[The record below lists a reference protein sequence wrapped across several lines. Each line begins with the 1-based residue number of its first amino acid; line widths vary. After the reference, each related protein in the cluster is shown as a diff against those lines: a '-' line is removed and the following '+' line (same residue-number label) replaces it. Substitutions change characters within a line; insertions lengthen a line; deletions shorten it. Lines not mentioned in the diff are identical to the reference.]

1 MSQVPEMK
9 IQRLEQIDRELARLV
24 AARISILG
32 EMSGSG
38 GEAPTSILQEQ
49 QRLERMDFH
58 DGISSEISSEV
69 RKVLSFVVGA
79 THLYGAKPSRVAY
92 LGPEHSY
99 SYLAACKFFGGS
111 THLQGVSS
119 IGAVFEEVER
129 GQARYGVVPIEN
141 STDGRIV
148 DTFTT
153 FIERPVQICGEVH
166 LAIHHNLLAKCP
178 RAKVRVVCSKPQALS
193 QCRRW
198 LAEHLPGVT
207 LKEVSSTTEAA
218 RIAAEEPETA
228 AVASIQAG
236 VEYGL
241 DVLCESIED
250 NPHNS
255 TRFAIIGKEQPAP
268 TGNDKTSLLFRV
280 PHRPGAL
287 ADVMMLFKQRGIN
300 LTWIESFPVPRTSNE
315 YFFFVELEGHSQTEQ
330 LAKAIDELKLT
341 ALRFDLLG
349 SYPKGLADALHS

>member
-9 IQRLEQIDRELARLV
+9 LQRLEEIDRELARLV
-24 AARISILG
+24 AARISLLG
-32 EMSGSG
+32 EMSADGQG
-38 GEAPTSILQEQ
+38 APTSILQEQ
-49 QRLERMDFH
+49 QRLERLNFQE
-58 DGISSEISSEV
+58 GVSSDV

-111 THLQGVSS
+111 SHLQAVSS

-129 GQARYGVVPIEN
+129 GQSRYGVVPIEN

-153 FIERPVQICGEVH
+153 FIERPVQICGEVN
-166 LAIHHNLLAKCP
+166 LAIHHNLLARCP
-178 RAKVRVVCSKPQALS
+178 RAQVRVVCSKPQALS

-198 LAEHLPGVT
+198 IAEHLPGVA

-218 RIAAEEPETA
+218 RIAAEEPGTA

-300 LTWIESFPVPRTSNE
+300 LTWIESFPVPRTPNE

-330 LAKAIDELKLT
+330 LAKAIDELKET